1 MVNIGDSV
9 GSYRI
14 IGNVGEG
21 GMGSVYLAE
30 HNLIGRYAAIKVLHP
45 HLSDREDQ
53 VERFFNEAR
62 ATSSIKHPG
71 ILEVYDFGW
80 ADDGS
85 AYIVME
91 YLEGESLEAR
101 IQRLGRL
108 TTEHALHITRQMA
121 GALGAAHAQGVIHRD
136 LKPENIFI
144 VRDPEVAGGERIKIL
159 DFGIA
164 KLMYDPS
171 KTRVG
176 ALIGTPDYMAPEQ
189 CRGAGQIDQ
198 RADFYSLGC
207 ILFRMLC
214 GRPPFVGGGVGE
226 VLSAHMHV
234 PPPVPSAIDPT
245 IEPLLENFVMRLLS
259 KHADERPSSAA
270 ELITE
275 LDAVWVG
282 TFPGAM
288 AVGTSTSLNRGPMG
302 KSAVRQSHG
311 GPSTISSAAMEIAGM
326 PEPPRGGSMRVVLIS
341 TLLVLVVGG
350 AGFAMFGFGAL
361 GGEQA
366 AEGPTA
372 REIDT
377 GAVPVRKAG
386 KSKVA
391 PEQITV
397 VLESTPEG
405 ADVFRASDGLR
416 VGKTPY
422 RYSLDPVQGELV
434 YIVKMDGYQPQTVS
448 FAANENG
455 EQKIELDKVGR
466 SRSDRDRDDSGK
478 KSKVDPFEELDKNDP
493 AAKEAEALL
502 NNLRESSKK
511 DSKDQP
517 AKSKPA
523 KKRKHRPAKKKPAA
537 KKDDKP
543 ANDDAVFDPFK

>member
-1 MVNIGDSV
+1 MNIGDSV

-14 IGNVGEG
+14 VGTVGEG

-30 HNLIGRYAAIKVLHP
+30 HNLIGRYAAIKVLHA
-45 HLSDREDQ
+45 HLSDREEQ

-71 ILEVYDFGW
+71 ILEVFDFGW

-91 YLEGESLEAR
+91 YLEGESLEHR
-101 IQRLGRL
+101 IQRLGQL
-108 TTEHALHITRQMA
+108 STEHALHITRQIA
-121 GALGAAHAQGVIHRD
+121 GALGAAHLQGVIHRD

-164 KLMYDPS
+164 KLMHDPS

-189 CRGAGQIDQ
+189 CRGAGHVDQ
-198 RADFYSLGC
+198 RADFYALGC
-207 ILFRMLC
+207 MLFRMLC
-214 GRPPFVGGGVGE
+214 GRPPFVGEGVGE

-234 PPPVPSAIDPT
+234 PAPAPSAIDPR
-245 IEPLLENFVMRLLS
+245 IEPLLEGFVMRLLS
-259 KHADERPSSAA
+259 KGADERPGSAA

-288 AVGTSTSLNRGPMG
+288 AVGTSAGVDRGPMG

-311 GPSTISSAAMEIAGM
+311 GPSTISSAAMEIASL
-326 PEPPRGGSMRVVLIS
+326 PEHRSGRGSLRVVAIS
-341 TLLVLVVGG
+341 TAMVLAVGG

-361 GGEQA
+361 GGDDQQTA
-366 AEGPTA
+366 QGPTT
-372 REIDT
+372 REVDT
-377 GAVPVRKAG
+377 GDLPVARAG
-386 KSKVA
+386 KRGRTSA
-391 PEQITV
+391 PQQITV
-397 VLESTPEG
+397 TLESEPDG

-434 YIVKMDGYQPQTVS
+434 YIVKMDGYKPQDVS
-448 FAANENG
+448 FDANKDG
-455 EQKIELDKVGR
+455 SQTIELEKIGGR
-466 SRSDRDRDDSGK
+466 SRADRDRSNK
-478 KSKVDPFEELDKNDP
+478 TKSVDPFEEIETNDP

-502 NNLRESSKK
+502 RNLRETSKK
-511 DSKDQP
+511 EVKKP
-517 AKSKPA
+517 TRKPA
-523 KKRKHRPAKKKPAA
+523 KKPTKKPT
-537 KKDDKP
+537 KKPSKKPVNVDK
-543 ANDDAVFDPFK
+543 VFDPFQ